1 MSERYTVS
9 IHEMPT
15 EERPRERLWKYGA
28 NALSTAELLAIQ
40 LRIGTKE
47 RSALGLAEL
56 ILSQFGGLRGVAG
69 AGLEGLSKVKGIGQV
84 KAIEIMA
91 SVELGKR
98 LAALSQ
104 EDRPTI
110 SSPQDVANLL
120 LPELRDAKQEH
131 FKALLMDTKNRVM
144 RVVTVTIGT
153 LDGSL
158 VHPREVFKEA
168 ITASAAS
175 IIVAHNHPSGDPSP
189 SREDKAVTLRLVECG
204 KLLGI
209 ELLDHI
215 IVGDNR
221 YVSFKERGLLGV

>member
-1 MSERYTVS
+1 MPHPLDTPLD
-9 IHEMPT
+9 IH
-15 EERPRERLWKYGA
+15 
-28 NALSTAELLAIQ
+28 Q
-40 LRIGTKE
+40 LRV
-47 RSALGLAEL
+47 
-56 ILSQFGGLRGVAG
+56 F
-69 AGLEGLSKVKGIGQV
+69 
-84 KAIEIMA
+84 
-91 SVELGKR
+91 
-98 LAALSQ
+98 AALAKSGSFTNTGRELHLTQSAVSQ
-104 EDRPTI
+104 QARMMER
-110 SSPQDVANLL
+110 
-120 LPELRDAKQEH
+120 H